1 MISAVRELDAV
12 TDGVSDMVDVME
24 VDDDCTLER
33 ERYVKLLDSE
43 IVQVLD
49 ISPDFVIVED
59 FDPVRDSDAEPS
71 LVVES
76 EGVFV
81 DEKEVDLI
89 DVPVT
94 EGVDDSVTEFVD
106 CSVALRLLDNS
117 IDAELVLVTELPD
130 TVRVGVKLTLRVSV
144 TDKDSVKVEV

>member
-1 MISAVRELDAV
+1 MRELDAV

-81 DEKEVDLI
+81 DEKEVDLV

>member
-1 MISAVRELDAV
+1 MRELDAV
-12 TDGVSDMVDVME
+12 TDGVSDMVHVME

-81 DEKEVDLI
+81 DEKEVDLV

>member
-1 MISAVRELDAV
+1 MRELDAV